1 MLRRKIWWAFLLIL
15 GVGIAVSVRIVSLG
29 DSVQT
34 VNRMFI
40 AEKLPLSQR
49 IGELRGAIADQER
62 LLYEYYSF
70 TATKED
76 FQLQRTKDQARCSK
90 IVEQLELEVGS
101 RIQIAELRTRLGEL
115 DQLSDVLYATL
126 SSGEVNWDLA
136 RAVLAQVKPK
146 VRQIE
151 KILADITFD
160 NHQEVDNLGKISQS
174 SVSNMVGW
182 VFGFSVL
189 IIVVALFVAYYVVA
203 ITRAEEKL
211 KNQAYF
217 DPATGLPN
225 QYRLREELSA
235 AFKQQRSG
243 TVMMI
248 VADREQ
254 EIFES
259 LGAVETER
267 WLVKVALRLRDGI
280 NPKEET
286 LYRFGGNAFV
296 LISWP
301 GDLASAQ
308 RRAAQL
314 LSTAQQPLHV
324 ERRELF
330 STLSI
335 GAALMDSSA
344 GSDAENIAEAHVQQ
358 AASACNRVRRSGGN
372 DFAIYDEAMGLAAAK
387 TLRLITDL
395 QHAVENGELCLHYQ
409 PKLDSTNGQLLGMEA
424 LVRWIHPERGMVFP
438 TEFISVAEETGM
450 IVAIGRWVLREACRQ
465 NAAWQQAGLRPL
477 RVAVNLSARQFRSAS
492 LIDEIDAALSE
503 TTLSASL
510 LELEITESMVMENPE
525 RVIKLLDKFRSRGI
539 HLSLDDF
546 GTGHSSLA
554 YLKRFPIDT
563 LKIDKA
569 FIKDMPENTDDVAIA
584 RTIVA
589 MAKSL
594 GLITVAEGV
603 ESAEQYELLKT
614 MGCDQVQG
622 FYFSLPLPAD
632 DFKAYYS
639 KHV

>member
-1 MLRRKIWWAFLLIL
+1 MLQRRIWWTFLLIL
-15 GVGIAVSVRIVSLG
+15 GVGVAVSIRIVLLG
-29 DSVQT
+29 DSVQA
-34 VNRMFI
+34 VNRVFI

-49 IGELRGAIADQER
+49 IGELRGVIADEER
-62 LLYEYYSF
+62 LLYEYYSY
-70 TATKED
+70 TATRED
-76 FQLQRTKDQARCSK
+76 FQTQRKMNSRRLDN
-90 IVEQLELEVGS
+90 IVEALEKDMGS
-101 RIQIAELRTRLGEL
+101 RVQATELRSRLAELDL
-115 DQLSDVLYATL
+115 LSDELSATL
-126 SSGEVNWDLA
+126 GSETVNWDLA

-151 KILADITFD
+151 VTLATMSSS
-160 NHQEVDNLGKISQS
+160 NRQAVDRLGADSQFS
-174 SVSNMVGW
+174 LSNMVSW

-203 ITRAEEKL
+203 IIRAEEKL
-211 KNQAYF
+211 KYQAFF

-225 QYRLREELSA
+225 QYSLREELSA
-235 AFKQQRSG
+235 AFRQRRAG

-267 WLVKVALRLRDGI
+267 WLIKVALRLRDGI

-296 LISWP
+296 LVCWP
-301 GDLASAQ
+301 GDLAGAQ

-335 GAALMDSSA
+335 GAALMKSGA
-344 GSDAENIAEAHVQQ
+344 GSDAANIAEAHVQQ
-358 AASACNRVRRSGGN
+358 VASACNRVRRAGGN

-395 QHAVENGELCLHYQ
+395 QHAVENGELRLHYQ
-409 PKLDSTNGQLLGMEA
+409 PKLDTASGQLLGMEA
-424 LVRWIHPERGMVFP
+424 LVRWMHPERGMILP
-438 TEFISVAEETGM
+438 TEFIPVAEETGM

-465 NAAWQQAGLRPL
+465 NAAWQQAGLYPL
-477 RVAVNLSARQFRSAS
+477 RVAVNLSARQFRSGS
-492 LIDEIDAALSE
+492 LLDEIDAALSE
-503 TTLSASL
+503 TTLPASS

-525 RVIKLLDKFRSRGI
+525 RVIKLLDKIRSRGI
-539 HLSLDDF
+539 HMSLDDF

-563 LKIDKA
+563 LKIDQA
-569 FIKDMPENTDDVAIA
+569 FIKDTPADTDDVAIA

-594 GLITVAEGV
+594 GLVTVAEGV
-603 ESAEQYELLKT
+603 ESVEQYELLKT

-632 DFKAYYS
+632 DFMAYYS
-639 KHV
+639 KHG

>member
-1 MLRRKIWWAFLLIL
+1 
-15 GVGIAVSVRIVSLG
+15 
-29 DSVQT
+29 
-34 VNRMFI
+34 
-40 AEKLPLSQR
+40 
-49 IGELRGAIADQER
+49 
-62 LLYEYYSF
+62 
-70 TATKED
+70 
-76 FQLQRTKDQARCSK
+76 
-90 IVEQLELEVGS
+90 
-101 RIQIAELRTRLGEL
+101 
-115 DQLSDVLYATL
+115 
-126 SSGEVNWDLA
+126 
-136 RAVLAQVKPK
+136 
-146 VRQIE
+146 
-151 KILADITFD
+151 
-160 NHQEVDNLGKISQS
+160 
-174 SVSNMVGW
+174 
-182 VFGFSVL
+182 
-189 IIVVALFVAYYVVA
+189 
-203 ITRAEEKL
+203 
-211 KNQAYF
+211 
-217 DPATGLPN
+217 
-225 QYRLREELSA
+225 
-235 AFKQQRSG
+235 
-243 TVMMI
+243 MMI

-254 EIFES
+254 EIFET

>member
-1 MLRRKIWWAFLLIL
+1 MLQRRIWWTFLLIL
-15 GVGIAVSVRIVSLG
+15 GVGVAVSIRIVLLG
-29 DSVQT
+29 DSVQA
-34 VNRMFI
+34 VNRVFI

-49 IGELRGAIADQER
+49 IGELRGVIADEER
-62 LLYEYYSF
+62 LLYEYYSY
-70 TATKED
+70 TATRED
-76 FQLQRTKDQARCSK
+76 FQTQRKMNSRRLDN
-90 IVEQLELEVGS
+90 IVEALEKDMGS
-101 RIQIAELRTRLGEL
+101 RVQATELRSRLAELDLLSNEL
-115 DQLSDVLYATL
+115 SATL
-126 SSGEVNWDLA
+126 GSETVNWDLA

-151 KILADITFD
+151 VTLATMSSS
-160 NHQEVDNLGKISQS
+160 NRQAVDRLGADSQFS
-174 SVSNMVGW
+174 LSNMVSW

-203 ITRAEEKL
+203 IIRAEEKL
-211 KNQAYF
+211 KYQAFF

-225 QYRLREELSA
+225 QYSLREELSV
-235 AFKQQRSG
+235 AFRQRRAG

-267 WLVKVALRLRDGI
+267 WLIKVALRLRDGI

-296 LISWP
+296 LVCWP
-301 GDLASAQ
+301 GDLAGAQ

-335 GAALMDSSA
+335 GAALMKSGA
-344 GSDAENIAEAHVQQ
+344 GSDAANIAEAHVQQ
-358 AASACNRVRRSGGN
+358 VASACNRVRRAGGN

-395 QHAVENGELCLHYQ
+395 QHAVENGELRLHYQ
-409 PKLDSTNGQLLGMEA
+409 PKLDTTSGQLLGMEA
-424 LVRWIHPERGMVFP
+424 LVRWMHPERGMIFP
-438 TEFISVAEETGM
+438 TEFIPVAEETGM

-465 NAAWQQAGLRPL
+465 NAAWQQTGLYPL
-477 RVAVNLSARQFRSAS
+477 RVAVNLSARQFRSDS
-492 LIDEIDAALSE
+492 LLDEIDAALSE
-503 TTLSASL
+503 TTLPAST

-525 RVIKLLDKFRSRGI
+525 RVIKLLDKIRSRGI
-539 HLSLDDF
+539 HMSLDDF

-563 LKIDKA
+563 LKIDQA
-569 FIKDMPENTDDVAIA
+569 FIKDTPANTDDVAIA

-594 GLITVAEGV
+594 GLVTVAEGV
-603 ESAEQYELLKT
+603 ESVEQYELLKT

-632 DFKAYYS
+632 DFMAYYS
-639 KHV
+639 KHG

>member
-1 MLRRKIWWAFLLIL
+1 MLRRRIWWAFLLIL

-70 TATKED
+70 TATQED

-90 IVEQLELEVGS
+90 IVEQLELDVGS
-101 RIQIAELRTRLGEL
+101 HIQVAELRTRLGEL
-115 DQLSDVLYATL
+115 DQLSDVLYVTL
-126 SSGEVNWDLA
+126 SSGNVNWDLA

-151 KILADITFD
+151 KILADMTFA

-189 IIVVALFVAYYVVA
+189 IVVVALFVAYYVVA
-203 ITRAEEKL
+203 IIRAEEKL
-211 KNQAYF
+211 KFQAFF

-225 QYRLREELSA
+225 QYSLREELSV
-235 AFKQQRSG
+235 AFRQRHVG

-267 WLVKVALRLRDGI
+267 WLVKVAYRLRDGI
-280 NPKEET
+280 NDKEET

-296 LISWP
+296 LVCWP
-301 GDLASAQ
+301 GDLAGAR

-335 GAALMDSSA
+335 GAALMESGT
-344 GSDAENIAEAHVQQ
+344 GSDAANIAEAYVQQ
-358 AASACNRVRRSGGN
+358 AASACNRVRRAGGN
-372 DFAIYDEAMGLAAAK
+372 DFAIYDDEMGQAAAK
-387 TLRLITDL
+387 TLRLITEL
-395 QHAVENGELCLHYQ
+395 QHAVENGELRLHYQ
-409 PKLDSTNGQLLGMEA
+409 PKVDAVDGRLLGMEA
-424 LVRWIHPERGMVFP
+424 LVRWMHPGRGMVLP
-438 TEFISVAEETGM
+438 TEFIPVAEETGM

-465 NAAWQQAGLRPL
+465 NAEWQRAGLRPV
-477 RVAVNLSARQFRSAS
+477 RVAVNLSARQFRSDN
-492 LIDEIDAALSE
+492 LLDDIDAALSE
-503 TTLSASL
+503 TNLSASS

-525 RVIKLLDKFRSRGI
+525 RVIKLLDKIRSRGI

-563 LKIDKA
+563 LKIDQV
-569 FIKDMPENTDDVAIA
+569 FIKDTPANTDDVAIA

-594 GLITVAEGV
+594 GLVTVAEGV
-603 ESAEQYELLKT
+603 ETAEQHELLKN

-622 FYFSLPLPAD
+622 YFFSFPLPAD
-632 DFKAYYS
+632 EFKAYYS
-639 KHV
+639 KHL

>member
-1 MLRRKIWWAFLLIL
+1 MLQRRIWWTFLLVL
-15 GVGIAVSVRIVSLG
+15 GVGVAVSIRIVFLG
-29 DSVQT
+29 DAVQS
-34 VNRMFI
+34 VNRVFI
-40 AEKLPLSQR
+40 AEKLPLSQQ
-49 IGELRGAIADQER
+49 IGELRGAIADEER
-62 LLYEYYSF
+62 LLYEYYSY
-70 TATKED
+70 TATRED
-76 FQLQRTKDQARCSK
+76 FLTQRKMNSRRLDN
-90 IVEQLELEVGS
+90 IVEELEKDIGS
-101 RIQIAELRTRLGEL
+101 RVQATELRSRLAEL
-115 DQLSDVLYATL
+115 DMLSDELSATL
-126 SSGEVNWDLA
+126 GSKEVNWDLA
-136 RAVLAQVKPK
+136 RAILAQVKPK

-151 KILADITFD
+151 ETLAAMSST
-160 NHQEVDNLGKISQS
+160 NRQAVDQLGADSQYS
-174 SVSNMVGW
+174 LSNMIGW

-203 ITRAEEKL
+203 IIRAEEKL
-211 KNQAYF
+211 KFQAFF

-225 QYRLREELSA
+225 QYSLREELRA
-235 AFKQQRSG
+235 AFSQRRAG

-280 NPKEET
+280 DPKEET

-296 LISWP
+296 LISRP
-301 GDLASAQ
+301 GDLAGAQ

-335 GAALMDSSA
+335 GAALME
-344 GSDAENIAEAHVQQ
+344 GDADCDVASIVEVHVQK

-372 DFAIYDEAMGLAAAK
+372 DFAIYDEAMGRAAAN

-395 QHAVENGELCLHYQ
+395 QHAVENGELRLHYQ
-409 PKLDSTNGQLLGMEA
+409 PKLDSVNGRLLGMEA
-424 LVRWIHPERGMVFP
+424 LVRWMHPERGMILP
-438 TEFISVAEETGM
+438 AEFISVAEETGM

-465 NAAWQQAGLRPL
+465 NAVWQQAGFRPL
-477 RVAVNLSARQFRSAS
+477 RIAVNLSARQFRSAN
-492 LIDEIDAALSE
+492 LIEDIDAALSE
-503 TTLSASL
+503 VALSASS
-510 LELEITESMVMENPE
+510 LELEFTESMVMENPE
-525 RVIKLLDKFRSRGI
+525 RVIKLLDKIRSRGI

-569 FIKDMPENTDDVAIA
+569 FIKDMPANTDDVAIA

-589 MAKSL
+589 MARSL
-594 GLITVAEGV
+594 GLVTVAEGV
-603 ESAEQYELLKT
+603 ESTEQHELLKT

-622 FYFSLPLPAD
+622 FYFSHPLPAD
-632 DFKAYYS
+632 EFNVYYS
-639 KHV
+639 EHG